1 MTFRQFGGLKY
12 NAKHNV
18 VSSNFNT
25 SNNLVIREDAGISN
39 NLKVTND
46 LLVQGNT
53 DICGNLTAY
62 NMFLSSGNNYSTEPN
77 AVVPKSYVDTI
88 ATGLQILTPVP
99 CISTYDN
106 SANTDIYPVPIYPYN
121 VTSYYP
127 NGFVING
134 YPVQLG
140 DSVLL
145 NDQGNHYVNAG
156 EAVNNG
162 VYDLS
167 YNNTDYYFIRSTTE
181 LSLGSNAKGAYIK
194 TTGGTING
202 GSGWVQVRSPAIV
215 GIDPLLFY
223 AFNPSSSSGYTPG
236 IGLYTSQQGT
246 TTYLNVDYSLNFL
259 TGIDASGGETLN
271 VGTNSSIV
279 NLGSID
285 TSVNIAGNP
294 YVYTPYSLGSTFSPQ
309 VINISRISNTTQI
322 TFTWTIPQFYQ
333 NISSSFQNINATLYA
348 NISGNIRT
356 YPLITSSTTGINI
369 TTLNNIVITNQNQSS
384 SQSGN
389 TFTYYNSDFLSMQ
402 DSSSN
407 QLILWYTNY
416 SPYPNVSY
424 AGYQAFNTINP
435 PSVVLFNY
443 GGTPTQNTT
452 ASVDSGF
459 SVTNGK
465 VTLQCYVQ
473 YIDSISFQQIGPPY
487 ITSYK
492 IPANNYSS
500 SGSNNRYD
508 VAIQDVGTSLLS
520 ITTSTN
526 ANVNSQFE
534 VSNMYPDSS
543 YNFSVQAK
551 NTNSGY
557 GQLGTYNYSTPAPSY
572 PSATFSTPSL
582 LFNST
587 GKKYTNSNATL
598 GYKFVLDSSAVNKDI
613 INYNNIGSGFVSNN
627 IITAVQQSGIY
638 GKNSTNSSLNVTASL
653 SLGSVST
660 NVNVTSFGTG
670 PSFTNTSG
678 GIIITAKTFDAYF
691 KGNNYNQGFYLDCST
706 NMTITSNYA
715 FNKPTSTL
723 FTAALICSGNNVDP
737 SSNYSF
743 YIDDISLNPIYTST
757 DSFTINSTSNYYS
770 NQVSGIWVLNQSK
783 TPIFSI
789 TNLKLNNMGDYF
801 YASPLVNY
809 TISNGV
815 TGNQQ
820 ETDLTHVTSGISG
833 GKFVN
838 PITINNNSVQA
849 SSVSSSYNTSISTSI
864 TFNNLVGQNSASLP
878 SISVICDQPSYNL
891 ITNILAT
898 SIQNLGTSVLGY
910 KGYRVWSANVDSG
923 IPSSFLVL
931 TMNPPE
937 IVPYVF
943 INNGAT
949 IPDGT
954 ATGSTTSS
962 SNEGYINV
970 SYNNVWNISSN
981 SNTNQELLI
990 ANGNFTTNSTYY
1002 KNYTTFNGNGNLNS
1016 GYDYSGLSGKKY
1028 ATFAWNVS
1036 SITNVNYLN
1045 FVINFGTTTLY
1056 YSNTNSAW
1064 YFNQSFTDL
1073 LELYYR
1079 FEYNNNVNQWGQY
1092 QNGNYYATTT
1102 WITINKQIGSTY
1114 SIVNVTNQANSD
1126 NVYNISGSLISPTG
1140 SQTSGNVTFKISIP
1154 TIYLG
1159 DPNVAT
1165 LYLRIGIP
1173 SGYNTFSNVLAYVT
1187 AT

>member
-12 NAKHNV
+12 NTKHNA

-39 NLKVTND
+39 NLKVTNN

-53 DICGNLTAY
+53 DICGNLTAHY
-62 NMFLSSGNNYSTEPN
+62 MFLSSGNNYSTESN
-77 AVVPKSYVDTI
+77 SVVPKSYVDTI
-88 ATGLQILTPVP
+88 ATGLHILKPVT

-106 SANTDIYPVPIYPYN
+106 SGNTEVYPVPIEPSN
-121 VTSYYP
+121 VTIYYN

-134 YPVQLG
+134 YSVQVG
-140 DSVLL
+140 ESVLL
-145 NDQGNHYVNAG
+145 NDQGNYLVNQG
-156 EAVNNG
+156 EDVDNG

-167 YNNTDYYFIRSTTE
+167 FNGNDYYFIRSSTE

-194 TTGGTING
+194 TTGGSING

-223 AFNPSSSSGYTPG
+223 AFNPSTSAGYTPG

-246 TTYLNVDYSLNFL
+246 ITYLNVDSSLNFL
-259 TGIDASGGETLN
+259 TGIDASGGETLD
-271 VGTNSSIV
+271 VGTDSSIL

-285 TSVNIAGNP
+285 TSINIAGNP

-309 VINISRISNTTQI
+309 VINISTSSNTTQI
-322 TFTWTIPQFYQ
+322 TFTWTIPQLYQ

-348 NISGNIRT
+348 NISGQIKT
-356 YPLITSSTTGINI
+356 YPLITSSTMGINI
-369 TTLNNIVITNQNQSS
+369 ITLNNIVITNQNTASG
-384 SQSGN
+384 QSGN
-389 TFTYYNSDFLSMQ
+389 TFTYYNLDFLSMQ
-402 DSSSN
+402 DSIYN
-407 QLILWYTNY
+407 QLILWYSNY
-416 SPYPNVSY
+416 NPYPNVSY
-424 AGYQAFNTINP
+424 AGYSNFNTINP
-435 PSVVLFNY
+435 PSVVLFNS
-443 GGTPTQNTT
+443 GETPTQNTT
-452 ASVDSGF
+452 ASVDFEF

-473 YIDSISFQQIGPPY
+473 YIDYISLQKIGPPY
-487 ITSYK
+487 ITSYQ
-492 IPANNYSS
+492 IPENNYSS
-500 SGSNNRYD
+500 SGSNNRYGG
-508 VAIQDVGTSLLS
+508 AIQDSGLSTALLIS
-520 ITTSTN
+520 TSTN
-526 ANVNSQFE
+526 ADVNSSFE

-543 YNFSVQAK
+543 YNFYIKAK

-557 GQLGTYNYSTPAPSY
+557 GELGIYNYSTPAPSY
-572 PSATFSTPSL
+572 PRATFLVPTPS

-587 GKKYTNSNATL
+587 GKKYANSNATL
-598 GYKFVLDSSAVNKDI
+598 GYKFVVNSLPVDKDI
-613 INYNNIGSGFVSNN
+613 INYNNIGSGFVSDN

-638 GKNSTNSSLNVTASL
+638 GTNSTNSLLNVIA

-670 PSFTNTSG
+670 PIFTNTSG
-678 GIIITAKTFDAYF
+678 GITITAKTFDAYF
-691 KGNNYNQGFYLDCST
+691 KGDNYNQGFYLDCST
-706 NMTITSNYA
+706 NMTITSSYE
-715 FNKPTSTL
+715 FYKPTSTL
-723 FTAALICSGNNVDP
+723 FTAALSCSGNNENP
-737 SSNYSF
+737 ISNYSF
-743 YIDDISLNPIYTST
+743 YIDDINSNPIYTST

-783 TPIFSI
+783 IPIFSI
-789 TNLKLNNMGDYF
+789 TNLKLNNMGNYF

-809 TISNGV
+809 TIGV
-815 TGNQQ
+815 GVSGNQQ
-820 ETDLTHVTSGISG
+820 ETNLSNVTSESISS

-838 PITINNNSVQA
+838 PIIINNNNVQA
-849 SSVSSSYNTSISTSI
+849 TSVSSAYNTNISISI
-864 TFNNLVGQNSASLP
+864 TFNNLFGQNSQLLP

-898 SIQNLGTSVLGY
+898 SIENLGISVGY

-923 IPSSFLVL
+923 VPNSGIMSPSG
-931 TMNPPE
+931 

-954 ATGSTTSS
+954 PTGSTTST
-962 SNEGYINV
+962 SNKGYINV

-981 SNTNQELLI
+981 PNANQELLI
-990 ANGNFTTNSTYY
+990 ANGNFTTNNTYY

-1016 GYDYSGLSGKKY
+1016 GYDYSELSGKKY

-1045 FVINFGTTTLY
+1045 FVINFGTTNLY
-1056 YSNTNSAW
+1056 YSNANLAW

-1079 FEYNNNVNQWGQY
+1079 FEYNEDVNQWGQY
-1092 QNGNYYATTT
+1092 SNGNYYATTT
-1102 WITINKQIGSTY
+1102 WITINKQIGYTY
-1114 SIVNVTNQANSD
+1114 SINNVTNPNNSN

-1140 SQTSGNVTFKISIP
+1140 SQTSGNVTFKTSIP

-1173 SGYNTFSNVLAYVT
+1173 SGYNTFSNILAYVT

>member
-1 MTFRQFGGLKY
+1 MSFRKFGGLKY
-12 NAKHNV
+12 NTKHNA

-25 SNNLVIREDAGISN
+25 SNNLVIREQAGISN
-39 NLKVTND
+39 NLKITNN

-53 DICGNLTAY
+53 DISGNLTSY
-62 NMFLSSGNNYSTEPN
+62 NMFLSSDNNYSTEPN
-77 AVVPKSYVDTI
+77 AVVPKSYVDTFS
-88 ATGLQILTPVP
+88 TGLHILKPVT

-106 SANTDIYPVPIYPYN
+106 SGNTDVYPVPIYPVN
-121 VTSYYP
+121 VTSYYT

-140 DSVLL
+140 DSILL
-145 NDQGNHYVNAG
+145 NDQGDPDVNAG

-167 YNNTDYYFIRSTTE
+167 YNNTDYYFIRSSTE
-181 LSLGSNAKGAYIK
+181 LSLGSNAKGSYIK
-194 TTGGTING
+194 TTGGGING

-246 TTYLNVDYSLNFL
+246 ITYLNVDSSLNFL
-259 TGIDASGGETLN
+259 TGIDASGGETLH
-271 VGTNSSIV
+271 VGTDSSIL

-309 VINISRISNTTQI
+309 VINISTSSNTTQI
-322 TFTWTIPQFYQ
+322 TFTWTIPQLYQ

-348 NISGNIRT
+348 NISGQIKT
-356 YPLITSSTTGINI
+356 YQILNNNFTNI
-369 TTLNNIVITNQNQSS
+369 TTLNNIIVTNQLSS
-384 SQSGN
+384 NSFINNN
-389 TFTYYNSDFLSMQ
+389 TTYNYYNSDFLSMQ

-424 AGYQAFNTINP
+424 AGYQAFNIINP
-435 PSVVLFNY
+435 PSVVLFNSA
-443 GGTPTQNTT
+443 QNTT

-487 ITSYK
+487 ITSYQ
-492 IPANNYSS
+492 IPANRYSS
-500 SGSNNRYD
+500 SGSNNRYGE
-508 VAIQDVGTSLLS
+508 AIQDVGTSLLS

-526 ANVNSQFE
+526 ANQNSQFQ

-572 PSATFSTPSL
+572 PSATFVVYSP

-587 GKKYTNSNATL
+587 NKKYTNSNATL
-598 GYKFVLDSSAVNKDI
+598 GYKFVLDSLAVDKDI
-613 INYNNIGSGFVSNN
+613 INYNNIGSGGFVSNN

-653 SLGSVST
+653 GSVST
-660 NVNVTSFGTG
+660 NVDVKSFSYG
-670 PSFTNTSG
+670 PSFTSNSN
-678 GIIITAKTFDAYF
+678 GIFVTATTFDAYF
-691 KGNNYNQGFYLDCST
+691 KGNIYNQGFYLDCST
-706 NMTITSNYA
+706 NMIIKNNYA
-715 FNKPTSTL
+715 FGIPTSTL
-723 FTAALICSGNNVDP
+723 FTAALTCSGNNVLNPNP

-743 YIDDISLNPIYTST
+743 YIDNISSIPICSST
-757 DSFTINSTSNYYS
+757 GSFTINSDNNSYS

-783 TPIFSI
+783 IPIFSI

-820 ETDLTHVTSGISG
+820 ETDLTHVTSESISA

-838 PITINNNSVQA
+838 PITINNNNVQA
-849 SSVSSSYNTSISTSI
+849 TSVSSAYNTNISISI
-864 TFNNLVGQNSASLP
+864 TFNNLFGQSSASYP
-878 SISVICDQPSYNL
+878 NINVICDQPSYNL

-898 SIQNLGTSVLGY
+898 SIQNLGTLVSGY

-923 IPSSFLVL
+923 VPNSGIMSPSG
-931 TMNPPE
+931 
-937 IVPYVF
+937 IVPYPYILSGTNMPNGSVAQSDTGYVSQQYS
-943 INNGAT
+943 NN
-949 IPDGT
+949 
-954 ATGSTTSS
+954 
-962 SNEGYINV
+962 
-970 SYNNVWNISSN
+970 WNIAT
-981 SNTNQELLI
+981 NTYANQELLV
-990 ANGNFTTNSTYY
+990 ANGNFTTNNTYY
-1002 KNYTTFNGNGNLNS
+1002 KNYENFNGNGNLNS

-1045 FVINFGTTTLY
+1045 FVINFGTTNLY

-1079 FEYNNNVNQWGQY
+1079 FEYNEDVTQWGKY
-1092 QNGNYYATTT
+1092 SNGNYYATTT
-1102 WITINKQIGSTY
+1102 WITINKQIGSIY
-1114 SIVNVTNQANSD
+1114 SIDNVTDKNNS
-1126 NVYNISGSLISPTG
+1126 NYVYNISGSLISPTG
-1140 SQTSGNVTFKISIP
+1140 AQTSGNVTFKISIP

-1159 DPNVAT
+1159 DTNVAT

-1173 SGYNTFSNVLAYVT
+1173 NGYNTFSNILAYVT